1 MIEESKKYDR
11 ASVNKPKVKK
21 TTRYSLPI
29 TRFIER
35 VRSVNLF
42 FLVSALIEILAGVA
56 LVYMSML
63 GHIQPLWV
71 ATLMSMLGSIATMVG
86 SYQWYELMRNASS
99 ADGLVKDA
107 IKRVINSQN

>member
-1 MIEESKKYDR
+1 MIEESKKYNR
-11 ASVNKPKVKK
+11 TSVNKPKVKK
-21 TTRYSLPI
+21 TKRYSLSL
-29 TRFIER
+29 TRFVEK

-42 FLVSALIEILAGVA
+42 FLLSAGVEIVAGVA
-56 LVYMSML
+56 LVYLSML

-86 SYQWYELMRNASS
+86 SYQWYELMRGANNV
-99 ADGLVKDA
+99 DGLVKDA